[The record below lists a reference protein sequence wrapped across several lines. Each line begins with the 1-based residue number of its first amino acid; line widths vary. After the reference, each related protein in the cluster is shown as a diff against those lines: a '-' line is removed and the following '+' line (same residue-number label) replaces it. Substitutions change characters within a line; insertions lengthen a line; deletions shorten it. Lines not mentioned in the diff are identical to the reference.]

1 MKLIKRDKYL
11 NQLINVIGV
20 PDIKIITGVRRAGK
34 SKLLEAFK
42 KYIENNVD
50 NCNIIHINYSLPK
63 FEKLKKVIV

>member
-34 SKLLEAFK
+34 SKLLEALK
-42 KYIENNVD
+42 KYVQTNIKD
-50 NCNIIHINYSLPK
+50 SNIIHINYSLTK
-63 FEKLKKVIV
+63 IQIC